1 MSKDNLGLGKLIV
14 GPEQRD
20 AVHIAVAPVV
30 ADRRLFPGQP
40 IGFVE
45 GSNERVH
52 GSNTPIGIVDPFL
65 TENVQIDQQ
74 FWMFLYPNTITSL
87 RHDWTHPAFTAEASP
102 SKQSAGSWLHE
113 FAGKY
118 RMDYDEVLAFGRNIN
133 GEGLCFPLETLRDDL
148 TEDRQER
155 HRLFDNLEIV
165 TGVKISAQDRE
176 EAWFSCAC

>member
-102 SKQSAGSWLHE
+102 SKQSAGSL
-113 FAGKY
+113 
-118 RMDYDEVLAFGRNIN
+118 LAYGRNIN